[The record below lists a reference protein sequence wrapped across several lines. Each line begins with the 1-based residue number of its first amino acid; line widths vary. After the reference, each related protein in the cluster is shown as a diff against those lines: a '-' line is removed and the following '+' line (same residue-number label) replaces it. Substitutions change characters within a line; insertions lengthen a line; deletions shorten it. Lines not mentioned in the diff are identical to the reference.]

1 MNTIF
6 SNLSFKLQ
14 PYYKNFL
21 FVLAAVVKIPL
32 VSFRKIFF
40 SDQLAFIHKKIFFL
54 QGSKYFFLKNCILI
68 FYFFF
73 LLILPIFV
81 LFTLILQNNWN
92 EVLRKATDPIA
103 VSAYLLTVQMAFY
116 AALANTF
123 FGFLITWILTRYS
136 FWGVKFLDAA
146 VDLPFALPTSVAGL
160 TLATVYGDQGW
171 IGSIFNL
178 LGFQIVFTKIGV
190 LLAMI
195 FVSFPFVI
203 RTLQPVLQEV
213 EQSLEEAAWSL
224 GASSWET
231 FRKVILPTIWPA
243 LFTGFT
249 LSFSRALGE
258 FGSIVMI
265 SSNLPFKDLV
275 ASVLQLIKSQLL
287 IYNLPIQGRYRWPQ
301 AYYYKLNQ
309 LIKPFNPILNINL
322 SEATMKITKE
332 RESFYVGYRPKRK

>member
-1 MNTIF
+1 MNNIF
-6 SNLSFKLQ
+6 SNFFLKIIKYYENLILVMHPFKGIYFNKQISMKLNFL
-14 PYYKNFL
+14 KNFL
-21 FVLAAVVKIPL
+21 L
-32 VSFRKIFF
+32 V
-40 SDQLAFIHKKIFFL
+40 
-54 QGSKYFFLKNCILI
+54 

-73 LLILPIFV
+73 LLILPLLV
-81 LFTLILQNNWN
+81 LFILIIQNNWN
-92 EVLRKATDPIA
+92 EIFKNATDPIA

-116 AALANTF
+116 AALVNTV
-123 FGFLITWILTRYS
+123 FGFLITWILTRYNFS
-136 FWGVKFLDAA
+136 GRKLLDAA

-160 TLATVYGDQGW
+160 TLATVYGDQGS
-171 IGSIFNL
+171 IGSFFNSF
-178 LGFQIVFTKIGV
+178 GFQIVFTKIGV

-224 GASSWET
+224 GASSWQT
-231 FRKVILPTIWPA
+231 FVRVILPTLWPA

-275 ASVLQLIKSQLL
+275 ASVLIYQSLEQYDYLGASVIGAVVLL
-287 IYNLPIQGRYRWPQ
+287 IAFTTLIVINAFQAMKYR
-301 AYYYKLNQ
+301 
-309 LIKPFNPILNINL
+309 
-322 SEATMKITKE
+322 
-332 RESFYVGYRPKRK
+332 V

>member
-1 MNTIF
+1 MKRYPIF
-6 SNLSFKLQ
+6 I
-14 PYYKNFL
+14 KN
-21 FVLAAVVKIPL
+21 
-32 VSFRKIFF
+32 S
-40 SDQLAFIHKKIFFL
+40 
-54 QGSKYFFLKNCILI
+54 ILL

-73 LLILPIFV
+73 LLILPIVV
-81 LFTLILQNNWN
+81 LFLLIFQNNWH

-116 AALANTF
+116 AALVNSF
-123 FGFLITWILTRYS
+123 FGFIITWVLTRYN
-136 FWGVKFLDAA
+136 FWGKDFLDAA

-171 IGSIFNL
+171 IGSLFNRF
-178 LGFQIVFTKIGV
+178 GFQIVFTKVGV

-203 RTLQPVLQEV
+203 RTLQPVLQEI
-213 EQSLEEAAWSL
+213 EKSLEEAAWSL

-231 FRKVILPTIWPA
+231 FRKVILPTLWPA

-275 ASVLQLIKSQLL
+275 ASVLIYQSLEQYDYLGASVIGAVVLL
-287 IYNLPIQGRYRWPQ
+287 IALFT
-301 AYYYKLNQ
+301 LL
-309 LIKPFNPILNINL
+309 LINAFQIVKF
-322 SEATMKITKE
+322 
-332 RESFYVGYRPKRK
+332 RV

>member
-1 MNTIF
+1 MNNIF
-6 SNLSFKLQ
+6 SSLSLKLSM
-14 PYYKNFL
+14 YYKK
-21 FVLAAVVKIPL
+21 VKDPL
-32 VSFRKIFF
+32 IGKKSIFF
-40 SDQLAFIHKKIFFL
+40 ANHQVSSSWSFTLPQVAFL
-54 QGSKYFFLKNCILI
+54 TNLLLI
-68 FYFFF
+68 SYFFF
-73 LLILPIFV
+73 LLILPLLV
-81 LFTLILQNNWN
+81 LFLLIFQNNWT
-92 EVLRKATDPIA
+92 EVFRKATDPIA

-116 AALANTF
+116 AALVNTV
-123 FGFLITWILTRYS
+123 FGFLITWILTRYN
-136 FWGVKFLDAA
+136 FFGKKFLDAA

-171 IGSIFNL
+171 IGSFFNNF
-178 LGFQIVFTKIGV
+178 GFQIVFTKIGV

-224 GASSWET
+224 GASPWQT
-231 FRKVILPTIWPA
+231 FVKVILPTLWPA

-275 ASVLQLIKSQLL
+275 ASVLIYQSLEQYDYLGASVIGAVVLL
-287 IYNLPIQGRYRWPQ
+287 IALFTLLLINAFQSMKYR
-301 AYYYKLNQ
+301 
-309 LIKPFNPILNINL
+309 
-322 SEATMKITKE
+322 
-332 RESFYVGYRPKRK
+332 V

>member
-1 MNTIF
+1 MNNIVST
-6 SNLSFKLQ
+6 LTAKLLTFL
-14 PYYKNFL
+14 KNFL
-21 FVLAAVVKIPL
+21 PLKLLRSNFLMNGVLL
-32 VSFRKIFF
+32 
-40 SDQLAFIHKKIFFL
+40 
-54 QGSKYFFLKNCILI
+54 

-73 LLILPIFV
+73 LLLLPLSV
-81 LFTLILQNNWN
+81 LILLVAQNSWV

-103 VSAYLLTVQMAFY
+103 VSAYVLTVQMAFY
-116 AALANTF
+116 AALVNTI
-123 FGFLITWILTRYS
+123 FGFVITWILTRYD
-136 FWGVKFLDAA
+136 FWGRKILDAA

-171 IGSIFNL
+171 IGQFLNTF
-178 LGFQIVFTKIGV
+178 GVQIVFTKIGV

-224 GASSWET
+224 GASYWQT
-231 FRKVILPTIWPA
+231 FIRVLLPTLWPA
-243 LFTGFT
+243 IFTGFT

-275 ASVLQLIKSQLL
+275 ASVLIYQSLEQYDYLGASVIGAVVLL
-287 IYNLPIQGRYRWPQ
+287 IALSTLIFINAFQSLKYR
-301 AYYYKLNQ
+301 
-309 LIKPFNPILNINL
+309 I
-322 SEATMKITKE
+322 
-332 RESFYVGYRPKRK
+332 